1 MNDMDNLKNANN
13 SCDDKYADKENIKNR
28 AEISADFIR
37 DWMGVK
43 PDTAIILG
51 SGLSGFENNFK
62 NKREISYSDIPE
74 FPISTAPGHKGK
86 LILCERKDDAS
97 NDNAGKDDTSN
108 YDAGRYILIMSGR
121 FHHYEGYSLQEI
133 TIPIRV
139 MAKLGI
145 KRLIITNASGAV
157 NENYKAGDLML
168 IEDHINLSGDNPL
181 IGPNFDELGPRFP
194 DMTYTYSPD
203 LIKKIKEK
211 ADKKGILVH
220 QGVYAFMTGPSY
232 ETPAEVRMIRTLG
245 ADCVGMSSVPE
256 AIVAG
261 HSGMEIVG
269 ISCITNMASGIL
281 DKPLNGDE
289 VIEAGKKAM
298 LSFSEIIFIALNA

>member
-1 MNDMDNLKNANN
+1 MNDMDNLKN
-13 SCDDKYADKENIKNR
+13 R
-28 AEISADFIR
+28 AEISAEFIR

-62 NKREISYSDIPE
+62 NKREINYSDIPE
-74 FPISTAPGHKGK
+74 FPVSTAPGHKGK
-86 LILCERKDDAS
+86 LILCERE
-97 NDNAGKDDTSN
+97 NNAGN
-108 YDAGRYILIMSGR
+108 YDAIRYILIMSGR

-139 MAKLGI
+139 MAILGI

-211 ADKKGILVH
+211 ADKKGILLR

-256 AIVAG
+256 AIVAR

-281 DKPLNGDE
+281 DKPLSGDE
-289 VIEAGKKAM
+289 VIEAGKRAM
-298 LSFSEIIFIALNA
+298 LSFSEIIFIAINA

>member
-1 MNDMDNLKNANN
+1 MNDMDNLKN
-13 SCDDKYADKENIKNR
+13 R
-28 AEISADFIR
+28 AKISADFIR

-62 NKREISYSDIPE
+62 NKREINYSDIPE
-74 FPISTAPGHKGK
+74 FPVSTAPGHKGK
-86 LILCERKDDAS
+86 LILCERE
-97 NDNAGKDDTSN
+97 DNAGN
-108 YDAGRYILIMSGR
+108 YDASKYDAIRYILIMSGR

-211 ADKKGILVH
+211 ADKKGILLR

-256 AIVAG
+256 AIVAR

-281 DKPLNGDE
+281 DKPLSGDE
-289 VIEAGKKAM
+289 VIEAGKRAM
-298 LSFSEIIFIALNA
+298 QSFSEIIFIAIKA

>member
-1 MNDMDNLKNANN
+1 MNIIKKGIKVNDMDNLKN
-13 SCDDKYADKENIKNR
+13 R
-28 AEISADFIR
+28 AEISAEFIR

-62 NKREISYSDIPE
+62 NKREINYSDIPE

-86 LILCERKDDAS
+86 LILCEREDE
-97 NDNAGKDDTSN
+97 AGNDDTKK
-108 YDAGRYILIMSGR
+108 YDAERFILIMSGR

-211 ADKKGILVH
+211 ADKKGILVRR
-220 QGVYAFMTGPSY
+220 GVYAFMTGPSY
-232 ETPAEVRMIRTLG
+232 ETPAEVRMIRALG

-281 DKPLNGDE
+281 DKPLSGDE

>member
-1 MNDMDNLKNANN
+1 MNDMDNLKN
-13 SCDDKYADKENIKNR
+13 R
-28 AEISADFIR
+28 AEISAEFVR
-37 DWMGVK
+37 DWTGVK

-62 NKREISYSDIPE
+62 NKREINYSDIPE

-86 LILCERKDDAS
+86 LILCEREYEAS
-97 NDNAGKDDTSN
+97 NDDTKK
-108 YDAGRYILIMSGR
+108 YDAKRFILIMSGR

-281 DKPLNGDE
+281 DKPLSGDE
-289 VIEAGKKAM
+289 VIEASKNAM
-298 LSFSEIIFIALNA
+298 LAFSEIIFIAINA

>member
-1 MNDMDNLKNANN
+1 MDNLKN
-13 SCDDKYADKENIKNR
+13 R
-28 AEISADFIR
+28 AKISADFIR

-62 NKREISYSDIPE
+62 NKREINYSDIPE
-74 FPISTAPGHKGK
+74 FPVSTAPGHKGK
-86 LILCERKDDAS
+86 LILCEREDE
-97 NDNAGKDDTSN
+97 AGNYDTSN
-108 YDAGRYILIMSGR
+108 DDAGRYILIMSGR

-139 MAKLGI
+139 MAILGI

-194 DMTYTYSPD
+194 DMTYTYSPQ

-211 ADKKGILVH
+211 ADKKGILLR
-220 QGVYAFMTGPSY
+220 QGVYTFMTGPSY

-256 AIVAG
+256 AIVAR

-281 DKPLNGDE
+281 DKPLSGDE
-289 VIEAGKKAM
+289 VIEAGKRAM
-298 LSFSEIIFIALNA
+298 LSFSEIIFIAINA

>member
-1 MNDMDNLKNANN
+1 MNDMDNL
-13 SCDDKYADKENIKNR
+13 KNR

-62 NKREISYSDIPE
+62 NKREINYSDIPE
-74 FPISTAPGHKGK
+74 FPVSTAPGHKGK
-86 LILCERKDDAS
+86 LILCERENNAGNYDAS
-97 NDNAGKDDTSN
+97 NDNACN
-108 YDAGRYILIMSGR
+108 YDAIKYILIMSGR

-194 DMTYTYSPD
+194 DMTYTYSPQ

-211 ADKKGILVH
+211 ADKKGILLR

-256 AIVAG
+256 AIVAR

-281 DKPLNGDE
+281 DKPLRADQG
-289 VIEAGKKAM
+289 IETGKGAM
-298 LSFSEIIFIALNA
+298 LSFSEIIFIAIKA

>member
-1 MNDMDNLKNANN
+1 MNDMDNLKN
-13 SCDDKYADKENIKNR
+13 R
-28 AEISADFIR
+28 AEISAEFIR

-62 NKREISYSDIPE
+62 NKREINYSDIPE

-86 LILCERKDDAS
+86 LILCECEDEAGNDDAS
-97 NDNAGKDDTSN
+97 NDNAGN
-108 YDAGRYILIMSGR
+108 YDASKYNAGRYILIMSGR

-139 MAKLGI
+139 MAILGI

-211 ADKKGILVH
+211 ADKKGILLR

-256 AIVAG
+256 AIVAR
-261 HSGMEIVG
+261 HSGMEVVG

-281 DKPLNGDE
+281 DKPLSGDE
-289 VIEAGKKAM
+289 VIEAGKRAM
-298 LSFSEIIFIALNA
+298 LSFSEIIFIAIKA

>member
-1 MNDMDNLKNANN
+1 MNDMDNLKN
-13 SCDDKYADKENIKNR
+13 R
-28 AEISADFIR
+28 AKISADFIR

-62 NKREISYSDIPE
+62 NKREINYSDIPE
-74 FPISTAPGHKGK
+74 FPVSTAPGHKGK
-86 LILCERKDDAS
+86 LILCEREDE
-97 NDNAGKDDTSN
+97 AGNYDTSN
-108 YDAGRYILIMSGR
+108 DDAGRYILIMSGR

-139 MAKLGI
+139 MAILGI

-194 DMTYTYSPD
+194 DMTYTYSPQ

-211 ADKKGILVH
+211 ADKKGILLR
-220 QGVYAFMTGPSY
+220 QGVYTFMTGPSY

-256 AIVAG
+256 AIVAR

-281 DKPLNGDE
+281 DKPLSGDE
-289 VIEAGKKAM
+289 VIEAGKRAM
-298 LSFSEIIFIALNA
+298 LSFSEIIFIAINA

>member
-1 MNDMDNLKNANN
+1 MNDMDNLKN
-13 SCDDKYADKENIKNR
+13 R
-28 AEISADFIR
+28 AKISAEFIR

-62 NKREISYSDIPE
+62 NKREINYSDIPE
-74 FPISTAPGHKGK
+74 FPVSTAPGHKGK
-86 LILCERKDDAS
+86 LILCEYEDE
-97 NDNAGKDDTSN
+97 AGNVDTKK
-108 YDAGRYILIMSGR
+108 YEAERYILIMSGR

-133 TIPIRV
+133 TIPIRA
-139 MAKLGI
+139 MAILGI

-211 ADKKGILVH
+211 ADKKGILLR

-256 AIVAG
+256 AIVAR

-281 DKPLNGDE
+281 DKPLSGDE
-289 VIEAGKKAM
+289 VIEAGKRAM
-298 LSFSEIIFIALNA
+298 LSFSEIIFIAIKA

>member
-1 MNDMDNLKNANN
+1 MNDMDNLKN
-13 SCDDKYADKENIKNR
+13 R
-28 AEISADFIR
+28 AEISAEFIR

-43 PDTAIILG
+43 PDTTIILG

-62 NKREISYSDIPE
+62 NKREINYSDIPE

-86 LILCERKDDAS
+86 LILCERE
-97 NDNAGKDDTSN
+97 NNAGN
-108 YDAGRYILIMSGR
+108 YDAIRYILIMSGR

-211 ADKKGILVH
+211 ADKKGILVRR
-220 QGVYAFMTGPSY
+220 GVYAFMTGPSY

-281 DKPLNGDE
+281 DKPLSGDE

>member
-1 MNDMDNLKNANN
+1 MNDMDNL
-13 SCDDKYADKENIKNR
+13 KNR

-62 NKREISYSDIPE
+62 NKREINYSDIPE
-74 FPISTAPGHKGK
+74 FPVSTAPGHKGK
-86 LILCERKDDAS
+86 LILCEREDNAGNDDAS
-97 NDNAGKDDTSN
+97 NDNACN
-108 YDAGRYILIMSGR
+108 YDAIRYILIMSGR

-139 MAKLGI
+139 MAILGI

-211 ADKKGILVH
+211 ADKKGILLR

-232 ETPAEVRMIRTLG
+232 ETPAEIRMIRTLG

>member
-1 MNDMDNLKNANN
+1 MNDMDNLKN
-13 SCDDKYADKENIKNR
+13 R
-28 AEISADFIR
+28 AEISAEFIR

-62 NKREISYSDIPE
+62 NKREINYSDIPE
-74 FPISTAPGHKGK
+74 FPVSTAPGHKGK
-86 LILCERKDDAS
+86 LILCKRE
-97 NDNAGKDDTSN
+97 NEAGNDDTKK
-108 YDAGRYILIMSGR
+108 YDAERFILIMSGR

-133 TIPIRV
+133 TIPVRV
-139 MAKLGI
+139 MAILGI

-211 ADKKGILVH
+211 ADKKGILVRR
-220 QGVYAFMTGPSY
+220 GVYAFMTGPSY

-281 DKPLNGDE
+281 DKPLSGDE

>member
-1 MNDMDNLKNANN
+1 MNDMDNLKN
-13 SCDDKYADKENIKNR
+13 R
-28 AEISADFIR
+28 AEISAEFIR

-62 NKREISYSDIPE
+62 NKREINYSDIPE

-86 LILCERKDDAS
+86 LILCEREDE
-97 NDNAGKDDTSN
+97 AGNDDTKK
-108 YDAGRYILIMSGR
+108 YDAERFILIMSGR

-289 VIEAGKKAM
+289 VIEAGKRAM
-298 LSFSEIIFIALNA
+298 LSFSEIIFIAIKA

>member
-1 MNDMDNLKNANN
+1 MNIIKKGIVMNDMDNLKN
-13 SCDDKYADKENIKNR
+13 R
-28 AEISADFIR
+28 AKISSDFIR
-37 DWMGVK
+37 EWMGVK
-43 PDTAIILG
+43 PDTCIILG

-62 NKREISYSDIPE
+62 NKKEINYSDIPE
-74 FPISTAPGHKGK
+74 FPVSTAPGHKGK
-86 LILCERKDDAS
+86 LILCEREDE
-97 NDNAGKDDTSN
+97 AGNDDTKK
-108 YDAGRYILIMSGR
+108 YDAKRFILIMSGR

-139 MAKLGI
+139 MAMLGI

-194 DMTYTYSPD
+194 DMTYTYSPR

-211 ADKKGILVH
+211 ADKKGIFVR

-232 ETPAEVRMIRTLG
+232 ETPAEVRMIRRLG

-256 AIVAG
+256 AIAAG

-281 DKPLNGDE
+281 DKPLSGDE

-298 LSFSEIIFIALNA
+298 ASFSEIIFIAINA

>member
-1 MNDMDNLKNANN
+1 MNDMDNLKN
-13 SCDDKYADKENIKNR
+13 R
-28 AEISADFIR
+28 AEISAEFIR

-43 PDTAIILG
+43 PDAAIILG

-62 NKREISYSDIPE
+62 NKREINYSDIPE
-74 FPISTAPGHKGK
+74 FPVSTAPGHKGK
-86 LILCERKDDAS
+86 LILCERENNAGNYDAS
-97 NDNAGKDDTSN
+97 NDNACN
-108 YDAGRYILIMSGR
+108 YDAIRYILIMSGR

-139 MAKLGI
+139 MAILGI

-168 IEDHINLSGDNPL
+168 IYDHINLSGDNPL
-181 IGPNFDELGPRFP
+181 IGQNFDELGPRFP

-211 ADKKGILVH
+211 ADKKGILIH

-232 ETPAEVRMIRTLG
+232 ETPAEVSMIRTLG

-281 DKPLNGDE
+281 DKPLSGDE

>member
-1 MNDMDNLKNANN
+1 MNIIKKGIKVNDMDNLK
-13 SCDDKYADKENIKNR
+13 SR
-28 AEISADFIR
+28 AEISAEFIR

-62 NKREISYSDIPE
+62 NKREINYSDIPE

-86 LILCERKDDAS
+86 LILCEREDEAGNDDAS
-97 NDNAGKDDTSN
+97 
-108 YDAGRYILIMSGR
+108 RYILIMSGR

-139 MAKLGI
+139 MAILGI

-211 ADKKGILVH
+211 ADKKGILLH

-281 DKPLNGDE
+281 DKPLSGDE

>member
-1 MNDMDNLKNANN
+1 MNDMDNLKN
-13 SCDDKYADKENIKNR
+13 R
-28 AEISADFIR
+28 AEISAEFIR

-62 NKREISYSDIPE
+62 NKREINYSDIPE

-86 LILCERKDDAS
+86 LILCEREDE
-97 NDNAGKDDTSN
+97 AGNDDTKK
-108 YDAGRYILIMSGR
+108 YDAERFILIMSGR

>member
-1 MNDMDNLKNANN
+1 MNIIKKGIKVNDMDNLK
-13 SCDDKYADKENIKNR
+13 SR
-28 AEISADFIR
+28 AEISAEFIR

-62 NKREISYSDIPE
+62 NKREINYSDIPE
-74 FPISTAPGHKGK
+74 FPVSTAPGHKGK
-86 LILCERKDDAS
+86 LILCERENNAGNYDAS
-97 NDNAGKDDTSN
+97 NDNAGN
-108 YDAGRYILIMSGR
+108 YDAIRYILIMSGR

-281 DKPLNGDE
+281 DKPLSGDE
-289 VIEAGKKAM
+289 VIEAGKNAM
-298 LSFSEIIFIALNA
+298 LAFSEIIFISINA

>member
-1 MNDMDNLKNANN
+1 MNDMDNLKN
-13 SCDDKYADKENIKNR
+13 R
-28 AEISADFIR
+28 AEISAEFIR

-62 NKREISYSDIPE
+62 NKREINYSDIPE

-86 LILCERKDDAS
+86 LILCERE
-97 NDNAGKDDTSN
+97 NNAGN
-108 YDAGRYILIMSGR
+108 YDAIRYILIMSGR

-281 DKPLNGDE
+281 DKPLSGDE

>member
-1 MNDMDNLKNANN
+1 MDNL
-13 SCDDKYADKENIKNR
+13 KNR
-28 AEISADFIR
+28 AEISAEFIR

-62 NKREISYSDIPE
+62 NKREINYSDIPE
-74 FPISTAPGHKGK
+74 FPVSTAPGHKGK
-86 LILCERKDDAS
+86 LILCEREDE
-97 NDNAGKDDTSN
+97 AGNYDTSN
-108 YDAGRYILIMSGR
+108 DDAGRYILIMSGR

-139 MAKLGI
+139 MAILGI

-194 DMTYTYSPD
+194 DMTYTYSPQ

-211 ADKKGILVH
+211 ADKKGILLR
-220 QGVYAFMTGPSY
+220 QGVYTFMTGPSY

-256 AIVAG
+256 AIVAR

-281 DKPLNGDE
+281 DKPLSGDE
-289 VIEAGKKAM
+289 VIEAGKRAM
-298 LSFSEIIFIALNA
+298 LSFSEIIFIAINA

>member
-1 MNDMDNLKNANN
+1 MNIIKKGIKVNDMDNLKN
-13 SCDDKYADKENIKNR
+13 R
-28 AEISADFIR
+28 AEISAEFIR

-62 NKREISYSDIPE
+62 NKREINYSDIPE

-86 LILCERKDDAS
+86 LILCEREDE
-97 NDNAGKDDTSN
+97 AGNDDTKK
-108 YDAGRYILIMSGR
+108 YDAERFILIMSGR

-194 DMTYTYSPD
+194 DMTYTYSTD

-281 DKPLNGDE
+281 DKPLSGDE

>member
-1 MNDMDNLKNANN
+1 MNDMDNLKN
-13 SCDDKYADKENIKNR
+13 R
-28 AEISADFIR
+28 AEISAEFIR

-62 NKREISYSDIPE
+62 NKREINYSDIPE
-74 FPISTAPGHKGK
+74 FPISTAPGHNGK
-86 LILCERKDDAS
+86 LILCERE
-97 NDNAGKDDTSN
+97 NNAGN
-108 YDAGRYILIMSGR
+108 YDAIRYILIMSGR

-211 ADKKGILVH
+211 ADKKGILVRR
-220 QGVYAFMTGPSY
+220 GVYAFMTGPSY

-281 DKPLNGDE
+281 DKPLSGDE

>member
-1 MNDMDNLKNANN
+1 MNDMDNLKN
-13 SCDDKYADKENIKNR
+13 R
-28 AEISADFIR
+28 AEISAEFIR

-62 NKREISYSDIPE
+62 NKREINYSDIPE
-74 FPISTAPGHKGK
+74 FPVSTAPGHKGK
-86 LILCERKDDAS
+86 LILCEREDE
-97 NDNAGKDDTSN
+97 AGNYDTSN
-108 YDAGRYILIMSGR
+108 DDAGRYILIMSGR

-139 MAKLGI
+139 MAILGI

-194 DMTYTYSPD
+194 DMTYTYSPQ

-211 ADKKGILVH
+211 ADKKGILLR
-220 QGVYAFMTGPSY
+220 QGVYTFMTGPSY

-256 AIVAG
+256 AIVAR

-281 DKPLNGDE
+281 DKPLSGDE
-289 VIEAGKKAM
+289 VIEAGKRAM
-298 LSFSEIIFIALNA
+298 LSFSEIIFIAINA

>member
-1 MNDMDNLKNANN
+1 MNDMDNLKN
-13 SCDDKYADKENIKNR
+13 R
-28 AEISADFIR
+28 AEISAEFIR

-51 SGLSGFENNFK
+51 SGWSGFENNFK
-62 NKREISYSDIPE
+62 NKREINYSDIPE

-86 LILCERKDDAS
+86 LILCEREDE
-97 NDNAGKDDTSN
+97 AGNDDTKK
-108 YDAGRYILIMSGR
+108 YDAERFILIMSGR

>member
-1 MNDMDNLKNANN
+1 MNDMDNLKN
-13 SCDDKYADKENIKNR
+13 R
-28 AEISADFIR
+28 AEISAEFVR

-62 NKREISYSDIPE
+62 NKREINYSDIPE

-86 LILCERKDDAS
+86 LILCEREDDAE
-97 NDNAGKDDTSN
+97 
-108 YDAGRYILIMSGR
+108 RYTLIMSGR

-139 MAKLGI
+139 MAILGI

-194 DMTYTYSPD
+194 DMTYTYSPR

-211 ADKKGILVH
+211 ADKKGIFVR

-281 DKPLNGDE
+281 NKPLSGDE

-298 LSFSEIIFIALNA
+298 ASFSEIIFIAINA

>member
-1 MNDMDNLKNANN
+1 MNDMDNLKN
-13 SCDDKYADKENIKNR
+13 R
-28 AEISADFIR
+28 AEISAEFIR

-62 NKREISYSDIPE
+62 NKREINYSDIPE

-86 LILCERKDDAS
+86 LILCEREDE
-97 NDNAGKDDTSN
+97 AGNDDTKK
-108 YDAGRYILIMSGR
+108 YDAERFILIMSGR

-256 AIVAG
+256 AIIAG

>member
-1 MNDMDNLKNANN
+1 MNDMDNLKN
-13 SCDDKYADKENIKNR
+13 R
-28 AEISADFIR
+28 AEISAEFIR

-62 NKREISYSDIPE
+62 NKREINYSDIPE
-74 FPISTAPGHKGK
+74 FPVSTAPGHKGK
-86 LILCERKDDAS
+86 LILCERENNACNYDAS
-97 NDNAGKDDTSN
+97 NDNACN
-108 YDAGRYILIMSGR
+108 YDAIRYILIMSGR

-139 MAKLGI
+139 MAILGI

-232 ETPAEVRMIRTLG
+232 ETPAEVRTIRTLG

-281 DKPLNGDE
+281 DKPLSGDE

>member
-1 MNDMDNLKNANN
+1 MDNL
-13 SCDDKYADKENIKNR
+13 KNR
-28 AEISADFIR
+28 AEISAEFIR

-51 SGLSGFENNFK
+51 SGWSGFENNFK
-62 NKREISYSDIPE
+62 NKREINYSDIPE

-86 LILCERKDDAS
+86 LILCEREDE
-97 NDNAGKDDTSN
+97 AGNDDTKK
-108 YDAGRYILIMSGR
+108 YDAERFILIMSGR

>member
-1 MNDMDNLKNANN
+1 MDNL
-13 SCDDKYADKENIKNR
+13 KNR
-28 AEISADFIR
+28 AEISAEFIR

-62 NKREISYSDIPE
+62 NKREINYSDIPE

-86 LILCERKDDAS
+86 LILCEREDE
-97 NDNAGKDDTSN
+97 AGNDDTKK
-108 YDAGRYILIMSGR
+108 YDAERFILIMSGR

>member
-1 MNDMDNLKNANN
+1 MNDMDNLKN
-13 SCDDKYADKENIKNR
+13 R
-28 AEISADFIR
+28 AEISAEFIR

-62 NKREISYSDIPE
+62 NKREINYSDIPE
-74 FPISTAPGHKGK
+74 FPVSTAPGHKGK
-86 LILCERKDDAS
+86 LILCERENNAGNYDAS
-97 NDNAGKDDTSN
+97 NDNACN
-108 YDAGRYILIMSGR
+108 YDAERYILIMSGR

-139 MAKLGI
+139 MAILGI

-211 ADKKGILVH
+211 ADKKGILVR

-232 ETPAEVRMIRTLG
+232 ETPAEIRMIRTLG

-256 AIVAG
+256 AIVAR

-281 DKPLNGDE
+281 DKPLSGDE
-289 VIEAGKKAM
+289 VIEAGKRAM
-298 LSFSEIIFIALNA
+298 LSFSEIIFIAIKA

>member
-1 MNDMDNLKNANN
+1 MNIIKKGIKVNDMDNLK
-13 SCDDKYADKENIKNR
+13 SR
-28 AEISADFIR
+28 AEISAEFIR

-62 NKREISYSDIPE
+62 NKREINYSDIPE

-86 LILCERKDDAS
+86 LILCEREDDAE
-97 NDNAGKDDTSN
+97 
-108 YDAGRYILIMSGR
+108 RYILIMSGR

-139 MAKLGI
+139 MVILGI

-181 IGPNFDELGPRFP
+181 IGQNFDELGPRFP
-194 DMTYTYSPD
+194 DMTYTYSPR

-211 ADKKGILVH
+211 ADKKGIFVR

-256 AIVAG
+256 AIAAG

-281 DKPLNGDE
+281 DKPLSGDE

-298 LSFSEIIFIALNA
+298 ASFSEMIFIAINA